1 MIPRFLAAGL
11 TVLALVYALFKR
23 FTRPSLSKIRGPKS
37 SSFVLG
43 GSLSFMSA
51 RHIDN
56 VVQET
61 YSSYSNV
68 RSVKPTLN
76 GKASMGTS
84 FASRPSLGQVQS
96 TTSIVLVSNYVS

>member
-43 GSLSFMSA
+43 NLLELFQRPVGQADFEWQSLYG
-51 RHIDN
+51 N
-56 VVQET
+56 VVRFKT
-61 YSSYSNV
+61 V
-68 RSVKPTLN
+68 FGAGPIDHKHRT
-76 GKASMGTS
+76 G
-84 FASRPSLGQVQS
+84 
-96 TTSIVLVSNYVS
+96 I